1 MHAPRGAHACRR
13 PYLSLY
19 SPASAMLTL
28 HLAPARRPGLTGL
41 FAADEYAR
49 RRAFYTT
56 RVAPTPLVRL
66 PALATRLGLGAVWVK
81 DETARFGLPAFKS
94 LGVEFAVDALR
105 ARGELDGVTTLVCA
119 SAGNH
124 GRAVARAARVAGLSS
139 RIFLDADVAPP
150 RVAAI
155 ASEGAEIVR
164 VAGSYDD
171 AVRLAADDAAAT
183 GSLVVSDTSW
193 DGYERVPHDIMLGYT
208 QVMDEAESAWQA
220 AGPPDVLVVQAGV
233 GGLLAAVASWSA
245 WRYGDAR
252 PKLIAVEPARA
263 ACVQASARAGHP
275 IAVTA
280 PLTTIMAG
288 LRCGEVSPL
297 AFTAIRELV
306 DACVA
311 VDDTWCRAAMRQ
323 LARPDGTDPDMAVGT
338 SGAAGIA
345 ALLALAAAPD
355 ATLRDRLGLTS
366 GARVM
371 AIATEGV
378 TEPDLWHDATSH
390 ARAARPTS
398 EQA

>member
-1 MHAPRGAHACRR
+1 
-13 PYLSLY
+13 
-19 SPASAMLTL
+19 MLTL
-28 HLAPARRPGLTGL
+28 HLAPARRPGPAGL
-41 FAADEYAR
+41 FTADEYAR
-49 RRAFYTT
+49 RRAFFTT

-81 DETARFGLPAFKS
+81 DETVRFGLPAFKS
-94 LGVEFAVDALR
+94 LGVEFAVEGLR
-105 ARGELDGVTTLVCA
+105 ARGELEGVTTLVCA

-124 GRAVARAARVAGLSS
+124 GRAVARAARVAGLSA
-139 RIFLDADVAPP
+139 RIFLDADVAPA

-164 VAGSYDD
+164 VEGSYDD

-193 DGYERVPHDIMLGYT
+193 EGYEQVPHDIMLGYT
-208 QVMDEAESAWQA
+208 QVMDEAEAAWQA
-220 AGPPDVLVVQAGV
+220 HGHAPPDVFVVQAGV

-245 WRYGDAR
+245 WRFGEAR
-252 PKLIAVEPARA
+252 PRLIAVEPARA
-263 ACVQASARAGHP
+263 ACVQASTRAGHP
-275 IAVTA
+275 TAVTG

-297 AFTAIRELV
+297 AFTALRDLV

-323 LARPDGTDPDMAVGT
+323 LARPDGTDPAMAAGT

-345 ALLALAAAPD
+345 ALLAVDAAPD

-378 TEPDLWHDATSH
+378 TEPDLWHDVTSH
-390 ARAARPTS
+390 PRAARPTS